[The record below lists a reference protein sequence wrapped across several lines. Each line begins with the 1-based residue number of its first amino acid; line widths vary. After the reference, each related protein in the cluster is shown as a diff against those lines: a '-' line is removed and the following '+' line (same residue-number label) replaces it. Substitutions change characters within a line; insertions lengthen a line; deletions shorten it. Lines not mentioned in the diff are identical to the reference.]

1 MRDIWNFLASMPP
14 DPAMGIDLW
23 LGFRQEIIGWLLISV
38 LVTVAAIV
46 GIYSWT
52 SRKLTVRK
60 ETDPFL
66 PYTPMRWLLLS
77 VVPGVVITVV
87 YVIRYASLF
96 PQARVPAVG
105 AAVMAGITTALV
117 TYVIA
122 QVAIWMPGITP
133 LKFLYHPRWPW
144 RLFRRRAA

>member
-1 MRDIWNFLASMPP
+1 MKLWNFLASLPP

-23 LGFRQEIIGWLLISV
+23 LGFRQEIIGWLLVSV
-38 LVTVAAIV
+38 LVTVVAIV
-46 GIYSWT
+46 AGYYWA
-52 SRKLTVRK
+52 SRKLTIRVPL
-60 ETDPFL
+60 DPFR

-77 VVPGVVITVV
+77 VLPGVVITIV

-96 PQARVPAVG
+96 PLARVPAVG
-105 AAVMAGITTALV
+105 AAVMAGITTALI

-122 QVAIWMPGITP
+122 QVAIWMPGVTP

>member
-1 MRDIWNFLASMPP
+1 MRNLWNFLASMPP

-23 LGFRQEIIGWLLISV
+23 LNFRQEVIGWLLISV
-38 LVTVAAIV
+38 LMTVAAIV
-46 GIYSWT
+46 GIYYRA
-52 SRKLTVRK
+52 SRKLTVRMPP
-60 ETDPFL
+60 DPFR
-66 PYTPMRWLLLS
+66 PYTPMRWLWLS
-77 VVPGVVITVV
+77 VVPGFIITVV
-87 YVIRYASLF
+87 YVVRYAGLF
-96 PQARVPAVG
+96 PLARVPAVG
-105 AAVMAGITTALV
+105 AAVIAGITTALV